1 MVLYAVSAR
10 TVHSRRDWLAVSS
23 RHRPVRCSSIAIGS
37 LHNTC
42 QSLACGM
49 QQALPSLAV
58 GKREPIPFPLSLAR
72 GGVSVRCDS
81 ARENRC
87 SYKPESRQPN
97 NRCVHLVC
105 TNTVN
110 QTKWRCTQQACPSS
124 ARLIGASQ
132 VHLGTKPIRPIVYA
146 FFSEELSAEL
156 DLVKETKLIVIVMHW
171 CVYIT
176 KKIMCWLKTYLLLHQ
191 WFIVC
196 MLALSHMLCLSNHDS

>member
-72 GGVSVRCDS
+72 GGVSVHCDS
-81 ARENRC
+81 ARKNRC

-132 VHLGTKPIRPIVYA
+132 VHLGSRHQTNPAQCVCV

-156 DLVKETKLIVIVMHW
+156 KVCRRNKINHYNNALI
-171 CVYIT
+171 CVYIPNNSSVDSKFLCFST
-176 KKIMCWLKTYLLLHQ
+176 NAMQGYLSVSL
-191 WFIVC
+191 
-196 MLALSHMLCLSNHDS
+196 